1 MTDPLDIPD
10 YLVLSPEERAAS
22 WERIALT
29 SMKFLPDST
38 VRSTD
43 PGAEQFARQLE
54 EDRRLK
60 SLARIRKMKSRKTIK
75 SIDYSKMRWD
85 PRKNKFVEDSSYSA
99 PVRLTARPMS
109 YLVTQSSRQSGK
121 TETAIGAIDWSR
133 VTKDNVEAVA
143 RLNGV
148 WNDKYAGLTNG
159 LRVMNVVNRLKGLIK
174 RGGIVTWPAT

>member
-1 MTDPLDIPD
+1 MTNPLDIPD

-22 WERIALT
+22 WEGIALT

-60 SLARIRKMKSRKTIK
+60 SLARIHKMKSRKTVK

-85 PRKNKFVEDSSYSA
+85 PRKCKFVEDSSYSA
-99 PVRLTARPMS
+99 PVAQRLEPAAHNRSVVGSNPAGGT
-109 YLVTQSSRQSGK
+109 
-121 TETAIGAIDWSR
+121 DWSR

-174 RGGIVTWPAT
+174 RGGIVIWPAT